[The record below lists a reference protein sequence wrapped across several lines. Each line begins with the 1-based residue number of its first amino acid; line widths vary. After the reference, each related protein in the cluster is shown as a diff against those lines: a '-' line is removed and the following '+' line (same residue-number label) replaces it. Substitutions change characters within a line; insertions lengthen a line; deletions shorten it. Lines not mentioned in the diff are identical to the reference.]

1 MEAKEYLM
9 QLKNVDS
16 LIGTLAEELK
26 NAELMIAPSGI
37 SLSDTPAYSSG
48 QKLDKTGDAAIRIS
62 ELRKELEKQKKK
74 YVDMK
79 LTATKL
85 INKISDVRYQTILY
99 QYYLQNRTLEGTAG
113 YMNRTYQNICVL
125 HGKALLEFE
134 KLMDK
139 EGIL

>member
-9 QLKNVDS
+9 QLKSVDS

-37 SLSDTPAYSSG
+37 SLSDVPAYSSG
-48 QKLDKTGDAAIRIS
+48 HTSDKTGDAAIRIE
-62 ELRKELEKQKKK
+62 ELRRELKKQKKK
-74 YVDMK
+74 YVDIK

-85 INKISDVRYQTILY
+85 INKVSDVRYQTILY

-125 HGKALLEFE
+125 HGKALLEFQ

>member
-9 QLKNVDS
+9 QLKGIDS
-16 LIGTLAEELK
+16 LIDTLSEELE
-26 NAELMIAPSGI
+26 NAEQMIAPSGI
-37 SLSDTPAYSSG
+37 NISDVPAFSSG
-48 QKLDKTGDAAIRIS
+48 HVSDKTGSAAIRIE
-62 ELRKELEKQKKK
+62 ELIKELKKQKKK
-74 YVDMK
+74 YVDVK

-85 INKISDVRYQTILY
+85 INRISDVRYQTILY
-99 QYYLQNRTLEGTAG
+99 QYYFQNRTLEGTAG

-125 HGKALLEFE
+125 HEKALIEFQ

>member
-9 QLKNVDS
+9 QLKSVDS
-16 LIGTLAEELK
+16 LIDTLAEELK

-37 SLSDTPAYSSG
+37 SLSDIPAYSSG
-48 QKLDKTGDAAIRIS
+48 HKSDKTGDAAIRIS

-125 HGKALLEFE
+125 HGKALLEFQ